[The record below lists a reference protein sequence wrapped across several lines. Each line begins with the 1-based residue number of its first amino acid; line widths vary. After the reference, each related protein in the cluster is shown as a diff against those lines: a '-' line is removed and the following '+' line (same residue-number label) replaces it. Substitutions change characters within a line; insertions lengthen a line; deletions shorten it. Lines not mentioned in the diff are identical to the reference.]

1 MYTVSIQPIAS
12 ERLKHLETRGSN
24 NVCGSLVTGNT
35 IAPER

>member
-24 NVCGSLVTGNT
+24 DECGSLVTSNT